1 MRRDVVGFEGL
12 YAVDTDG
19 NVWSFWF
26 GKERILKSAKD
37 GKGHLKVILCKDGKH
52 KTVAVHR
59 LVAIAFI
66 LNPENKPEINHKNG
80 IKTDNRIENLEWVT
94 SSENKIHAFATGLS
108 PKGEKHGSTKHPD
121 SVIRKVFEMESQGY
135 SQRKIGEQVGYTQS
149 HISGILNQK
158 RRKQ

>member
-94 SSENKIHAFATGLS
+94 SSENKIHAFATG
-108 PKGEKHGSTKHPD
+108 
-121 SVIRKVFEMESQGY
+121 
-135 SQRKIGEQVGYTQS
+135 
-149 HISGILNQK
+149 SGT
-158 RRKQ
+158 